1 METISKKN
9 IISIID
15 HVGKKAGMDYYSGS
29 LATGLAKIGC
39 DVAVYSNFVGLDT
52 DRVSYFKYFDS
63 HSSRGLIVKIWK
75 FFSAAFKAAKGARKR
90 KSDLVI
96 MHLFSANMVTF
107 LLFLIPKIFRLN
119 IVVIAHDV
127 SSFINGDNRFLQK
140 IIYNVFANQIVVH
153 NGFSKKMLLKS
164 VNIKDPSKIAI
175 IKHGGYM
182 EHIKHR
188 YTKNEAR
195 KELGLSEEGK
205 YILFFGQIKRVKGLD
220 ILIKALKETPEDI
233 KLIIAGKPQRDDIAY
248 YDRLIDELAL
258 QDRVI
263 KIIRYIEDD
272 EREKL
277 FFAADVNVLP
287 YKIIYQSGVLLMAMS
302 YGLPVIASNLEPNK
316 EIIRDNENGM
326 FFKNED
332 VKSLSQ
338 KINLFFG
345 ENALRKKIVKSS
357 IETIKDQYGWDTIS
371 AKYLQL
377 IKKRVSIIG
386 IVGLPAQYGGF
397 ETLAQYLVR
406 YLRDKYDFTVFCSAK
421 SYEERLESYDGAKLH
436 YVNLNANGAQSI
448 PYDII
453 SIFKALRLSDTLL
466 VLGVSGCTILPFI
479 KFFSR
484 KKIVVNIDGSEWKRE
499 KWGRFARVFLKF
511 SEKLAVKWA
520 DIIISDNRAIQDYVF
535 DEYGVESK
543 LITYGADHVKKL
555 PISDALLEKYPFLK
569 NRYAFSICRIEPE
582 NNIHL
587 ILDAFSQYSNMD
599 LVIVGNWQ
607 NSKYSRSLKV
617 NYSQYAHIHLLEAI
631 YDSDILGEIRSNCYL
646 YLHGHSAGGTNPSL
660 VEAMYLGLPIF
671 SFDVSYNRVSTQAK
685 ARYFKNAVELAT
697 LLQNLDTQKLKDI
710 ASDMRDIAH
719 RDYIWEKIAHKY
731 ADIF

>member
-1 METISKKN
+1 METISKKYA
-9 IISIID
+9 ISIID

-29 LATGLAKIGC
+29 LAAGLAKIGC

-52 DRVSYFKYFDS
+52 DRVSYFKCYDS
-63 HSSRGLIVKIWK
+63 HSSRGLITKIWT
-75 FFSAAFKAAKGARKR
+75 FFSATFKATKEARKR
-90 KSDLVI
+90 KSDLVV

-119 IVVIAHDV
+119 IAVIAHDV

-140 IIYNVFANQIVVH
+140 IIYNIFANQIVVH
-153 NGFSKKMLLKS
+153 NEFSKKMLLQS
-164 VNIKDPSKIAI
+164 VDIKDPSKIAI
-175 IKHGGYM
+175 IKHGGYI

-188 YTKNEAR
+188 YTKDEAR
-195 KELGLSEEGK
+195 KELGLNEEGR

-220 ILIKALKETPEDI
+220 ILLKALKETPEDI

-248 YDRLIDELAL
+248 YDRLIDKLAL

-277 FFAADVNVLP
+277 FFAADVNILP
-287 YKIIYQSGVLLMAMS
+287 YRIIYQSGVLLMAMS
-302 YGLPVIASNLEPNK
+302 YGLPVIASDLEPNK
-316 EIIRDNENGM
+316 EVIRDNENGM

-332 VKSLSQ
+332 IKLLSQ
-338 KINLFFG
+338 KINLFFS
-345 ENALRKKIVKSS
+345 ENILRKKIIKNS
-357 IETIKDQYGWDTIS
+357 IETIKNQYSWDAIS

-377 IKKRVSIIG
+377 LKKRVSIIG

-397 ETLAQYLVR
+397 ETLAQYLVY

-421 SYEERLESYDGAKLH
+421 NYDEKLESYQGAKLH
-436 YVNLNANGAQSI
+436 YINLSANGAQSI

-466 VLGVSGCTILPFI
+466 ILGVSGCIVLPFV
-479 KFFSR
+479 KFFNH
-484 KKIVVNIDGSEWKRE
+484 KKIVVNIDGLEWKRE
-499 KWGRFARVFLKF
+499 KWGRFARIFLKF

-520 DIIISDNRAIQDYVF
+520 DIIITDNKVIQDYVLN
-535 DEYGVESK
+535 EYGVESK

-555 PISDALLEKYPFLK
+555 PISDALSEKYTFLK
-569 NRYAFSICRIEPE
+569 NKYAFSVCRIEPE

-587 ILDAFSQYSNMD
+587 ILDAFSQHSDMD

-607 NSKYSRSLKV
+607 NSEYSRTLKA
-617 NYSQYAHIHLLEAI
+617 NYSRYAHIHLLDAI

-671 SFDVSYNRVSTQAK
+671 AFDVAYNRVSTQAK
-685 ARYFKNAVELAT
+685 ARYFKDSVELET
-697 LLQNLDTQKLKDI
+697 LLRNLDTKELEDI
-710 ASDMRDIAH
+710 ASDMRDIAQ
-719 RDYIWEKIAHKY
+719 RGYVWEKIAHAY

>member
-1 METISKKN
+1 METISKKYA
-9 IISIID
+9 ISIID

-29 LATGLAKIGC
+29 LAAGLAKIGC

-52 DRVSYFKYFDS
+52 DRVGYLKCYDS
-63 HSSRGLIVKIWK
+63 HSSRGLITKIWT
-75 FFSAAFKAAKGARKR
+75 FFSATFKAAKEARKR
-90 KSDLVI
+90 KSDLVV

-119 IVVIAHDV
+119 IAVIAHDV

-140 IIYNVFANQIVVH
+140 IIYNIFANQIVVH
-153 NGFSKKMLLKS
+153 NEFSKKMLLQS
-164 VNIKDPSKIAI
+164 VDIKDPSKIAI
-175 IKHGGYM
+175 IKHGGYI
-182 EHIKHR
+182 EHIKQR

-195 KELGLSEEGK
+195 KELGLNEEGR

-220 ILIKALKETPEDI
+220 ILLKALKETPEDI

-248 YDRLIDELAL
+248 YDRLIDKLAL

-277 FFAADVNVLP
+277 FFAADVNILP
-287 YKIIYQSGVLLMAMS
+287 YRIIYQSGVLLMAMS
-302 YGLPVIASNLEPNK
+302 YGLPVIASDLEPNK
-316 EIIRDNENGM
+316 EVIRDNENGM

-332 VKSLSQ
+332 IKLLSQ
-338 KINLFFG
+338 KINLFFS
-345 ENALRKKIVKSS
+345 ENILRKKIIKNS
-357 IETIKDQYGWDTIS
+357 IETIKNQYSWDAIS

-377 IKKRVSIIG
+377 LKKRVSIIG

-397 ETLAQYLVR
+397 ETLAQYLVY

-421 SYEERLESYDGAKLH
+421 NYDEKLESYQGAKLH
-436 YVNLNANGAQSI
+436 YINLSANGAQSI

-466 VLGVSGCTILPFI
+466 ILGVSGCIVLPFV
-479 KFFSR
+479 KFFNY
-484 KKIVVNIDGSEWKRE
+484 KKIVVNIDGLEWKRE
-499 KWGRFARVFLKF
+499 KWGRFARIFLKF

-520 DIIISDNRAIQDYVF
+520 DIIISDNKVIQDYVLN
-535 DEYGVESK
+535 EYGVESK

-555 PISDALLEKYPFLK
+555 PISDALSEKYPFLK
-569 NRYAFSICRIEPE
+569 NKYAFSVCRIEPE

-587 ILDAFSQYSNMD
+587 ILDAFSQHSDMD

-607 NSKYSRSLKV
+607 NSEYSRSLKI
-617 NYSQYAHIHLLEAI
+617 NYSRYTHIHLLDAI

-671 SFDVSYNRVSTQAK
+671 AFDVAYNRVSTQAK
-685 ARYFKNAVELAT
+685 ARYFKDSVELET
-697 LLQNLDTQKLKDI
+697 LLRNLDTKELEDI
-710 ASDMRDIAH
+710 ASDMRNIAH
-719 RDYIWEKIAHKY
+719 RDYIWEKIAHAY